1 MKRTLV
7 AICLSGLLSGAET
20 PAPKQEMKLQPY
32 QAAALANALQASK
45 TQAGDRLLSYLDTRN
60 SKPQSRPLLMSRART
75 QWPEAECAIPLLEAH
90 ANPAL
95 DSKIHVPV
103 NRDSSLSDR
112 MPKLKGLP
120 ACRESK

>member
-1 MKRTLV
+1 VKRTLV
-7 AICLSGLLSGAET
+7 ATYLSGLLLGAEA

-32 QAAALANALQASK
+32 QAAALANALRASK
-45 TQAGDRLLSYLDTRN
+45 TQAGDRLLSYFDRRH
-60 SKPQSRPLLMSRART
+60 SKPEPGPLLMSRANT
-75 QWPEAECAIPLLEAH
+75 QRPEAECAIPLLEAH

-95 DSKIHVPV
+95 DSKIQVPV